1 MFCRE
6 ERAHREDVPLWE
18 PWRQTWFTIFPCS
31 WLRPSSGPPVPVSMC
46 THPSWSTV
54 CLRRCAMNFCSE
66 WQSGAGRGCL
76 ACEVLLLLSAF
87 SGLSLLLLL
96 CRSSGPCT
104 LPQHL
109 NTHSYLGIIRCLF
122 EFLQHFSLKLWDL
135 TPFLLSL
142 CFFNSFLIFPQSPP
156 RAIVLKHKKT
166 ALGSGGS

>member
-1 MFCRE
+1 MCLCGSP
-6 ERAHREDVPLWE
+6 EDRHDLPFSPVAGSGLLMEPL
-18 PWRQTWFTIFPCS
+18 
-31 WLRPSSGPPVPVSMC
+31 VPVSMF
-46 THPSWSTV
+46 THHSWPTA
-54 CLRRCAMNFCSE
+54 CLRRHAMNFCSE

-76 ACEVLLLLSAF
+76 TCEVLLLLSAF

-96 CRSSGPCT
+96 CRSSDPCT

-109 NTHSYLGIIRCLF
+109 NTHSYLRIIRCLF

-142 CFFNSFLIFPQSPP
+142 CFFNSFLIFPQSLP
-156 RAIVLKHKKT
+156 RAIVMKHKKT